1 MTERDPLQDIWQE
14 LRTNKEEET
23 FKMTTA
29 EIRLK
34 AGAFQAKIRTRNRME
49 YVASAL
55 VIGVFAWMA
64 WLVPPVLAKAGAVL
78 VILGTV
84 YVVWQL
90 HRRGRAA
97 PEAGIDR
104 AASLAAFHRAELMRQ
119 REALS
124 TVWRWYLLPFV
135 PGIALFLAGVSFA
148 ADNPAPEAVKLVS
161 FGFSASIC
169 AAVFGGVW
177 WLNAKAVKVLDAEIE
192 ALGE

>member
-1 MTERDPLQDIWQE
+1 MTERDPLQELWQE
-14 LRTNKEEET
+14 FRTNKEEET

-29 EIRLK
+29 DIRLK
-34 AGAFQAKIRTRNRME
+34 AGAFQSKIRTRNRVE
-49 YVASAL
+49 YAASAL
-55 VIGVFAWMA
+55 VIGMFAWMA

-78 VILGTV
+78 VVLGAV
-84 YVVWQL
+84 YVAWQL
-90 HRRGRAA
+90 HRRAGAA
-97 PEAGIDR
+97 AKAGIDR
-104 AASLAAFHRAELMRQ
+104 AASLTAFHRAELVRQ

-148 ADNPAPEAVKLVS
+148 ADNPAPMAVKLVS
-161 FGFSASIC
+161 FGFSAGIC

-177 WLNAKAVKVLDAEIE
+177 WLNAKAVKALDAEIE